1 MKKNNKK
8 GFTIVELVIV
18 IAVIA
23 ILAAVLIPTFSS
35 VIKKAKVNND
45 IQLVRNLNTA
55 LATDTEEHK
64 TMQDALD
71 AAAKFG
77 YDVAKINASAT
88 DNEIL
93 WDSKNDVFCYLNT
106 EKNALEY
113 IPSSVA
119 DDAKLSVNSYL
130 LWKISKT
137 VDPTYSTYYTGD
149 ATTFIGE
156 NAITKGF
163 DAGTTKGI
171 TAIEYKNT
179 TATPQEVVI
188 RTNSK
193 ATTLKVTDTNEGS
206 HIKQYGVSGIVEATV
221 AMNSMEINGEV
232 GYLEIKTQGHIV
244 VNGSVELVYTEI
256 TNPENVLVEGKVEH
270 AHVTSEAIATSFN
283 AKENSIVW
291 DYDGD
296 TSDNHPTGW
305 TLAKGK
311 YDAAPEAVVEQLKQE
326 NSYVCH
332 INGTGYDTVGNAFKN
347 VKTGETIVLLSNA
360 TVDALTPAKGIVT
373 LDLSEYTLS
382 KTTTQVISHWK
393 EGTLIIKGSEKSKI
407 EGDVRCGASSS
418 NIIFSEDFYGKM
430 DGTLVKENGGNFTIK
445 NGYFKVEYIDY
456 LADKSLYYVEES
468 GFYKVATVTADT
480 ALASATISGNTKYF
494 KTLDDAFVAAKAG
507 GTVTLL
513 KNFNGALSN
522 NEVTNYSPTGDVIF
536 DLNGYTW
543 DLKDGSTSYETGI
556 RLYSGNLTVK
566 NGTIVPSSNSCR
578 IFEIEGGTLTIESG
592 TYYDASRGDATSIS
606 GSSGNYCKG
615 LITIKGGIFG
625 KINTE
630 ENMTISGGTFNGIIS
645 TRNYSDKV
653 VNITGGT
660 FNKTIN
666 IYGTWNISG
675 GVFNCVLDA
684 YGTAN
689 ISGGEFNI
697 SDDANLYGTILYKRD
712 TGVFNITG
720 CKFSVDPTAYFSA
733 ETHTVINNEDGTWT
747 VSAK

>member
-1 MKKNNKK
+1 MRKNLKK

-18 IAVIA
+18 IAVIG
-23 ILAAVLIPTFSS
+23 ILTAVLIPTFSS
-35 VIKKAKVNND
+35 LIGRAN
-45 IQLVRNLNTA
+45 IA
-55 LATDTEEHK
+55 S
-64 TMQDALD
+64 
-71 AAAKFG
+71 
-77 YDVAKINASAT
+77 DVAMLKNVNTQLALSEVDNGKAT
-88 DNEIL
+88 TMADAMAIA
-93 WDSKNDVFCYLNT
+93 
-106 EKNALEY
+106 EKNGILITNLKASEKSHTIVWDQENNRFALIKGNEVVYSETKLTTDKCKLWQVVDSVPALENQTT
-113 IPSSVA
+113 SM
-119 DDAKLSVNSYL
+119 YL
-130 LWKISKT
+130 TSRFSGDTVEVRYGVDVGTNEGVVKVVYKNLGSAQT
-137 VDPTYSTYYTGD
+137 VD
-149 ATTFIGE
+149 
-156 NAITKGF
+156 
-163 DAGTTKGI
+163 
-171 TAIEYKNT
+171 
-179 TATPQEVVI
+179 I

-296 TSDNHPTGW
+296 TSDKHPTGW

-332 INGTGYDTVGNAFKN
+332 INGKGYATVGDAFTN
-347 VKTGETIVLLSNA
+347 VQTGETIVLLSNA
-360 TVDALTPAKGIVT
+360 TVNALTPAKGIVT

-382 KTTTQVISHWK
+382 KTTTQVINHWK

-430 DGTLVKENGGNFTIK
+430 DGTLVKDSGNFTIK

-468 GFYKVATVTADT
+468 DFYKVATVTADT

-543 DLKDGSTSYETGI
+543 DLKDGSTSYQTGI

-566 NGTIVPSSNSCR
+566 NGTIVPSSAGCR

-630 ENMTISGGTFNGIIS
+630 ENMTISGGTFNGKFS

-660 FNKTIN
+660 FNKTIE
-666 IYGTWNISG
+666 IHGTWNISG

-684 YGTAN
+684 HGKAN
-689 ISGGEFNI
+689 ISGGIFNI
-697 SDDANLYGTILYKRD
+697 SDDANLYGTILFRRD
-712 TGVFNITG
+712 TGAFNITR

-733 ETHTVINNEDGTWT
+733 EEHTVINNGDGTWT